1 MGIHQKSGS
10 LGMPQGI
17 LISTSDPRETQA
29 KATNSLSMIISIQ
42 NTAIGICQEEFDAY
56 VLISCY
62 FFENAVAF
70 FKGIW

>member
-1 MGIHQKSGS
+1 
-10 LGMPQGI
+10 MPQGI

-56 VLISCY
+56 VL
-62 FFENAVAF
+62 NVRL
-70 FKGIW
+70 KGKK

>member
-56 VLISCY
+56 VLSLLALLCKKVP
-62 FFENAVAF
+62 FCDFP
-70 FKGIW
+70 

>member
-56 VLISCY
+56 VLLEGRVEKNS
-62 FFENAVAF
+62 A
-70 FKGIW
+70 